1 MAMKRLDV
9 EFTKDGLIHAPTQV
23 EALLGAL
30 AGVTDLMVA
39 AHGWNNDVAEARQL
53 YADLLGNVDKLLE
66 ARQLPAAPAPL
77 LRLKDRSFAA
87 AQVLWPSKKFADE
100 DLIPGGGAA
109 SATRANDAA
118 LSRTLDGLAQDPA
131 RLGGVEPSP
140 VRQELVAQAK
150 ALVPRLDG
158 DASAR
163 REYLFILRSLLDP
176 DQASGDDGSDDFFVV
191 PPEVLFEQMGRDVIA
206 PRPAGAG
213 GASAVGAVGGAAG
226 LGDLLSG
233 ARAAARRLANFAT
246 YYQMKT
252 RAGTVGSTGVAPLLR
267 RVRERQPKVNLH
279 LVGHSFGGRLV
290 TAAAHGL
297 DANTPAVT
305 VCLLQ
310 AAFSHNGFSEDFE
323 AGQAGFFRKVVSE
336 KRASGPIV
344 ITHTKNDTAVGVAY
358 PLASRI
364 ARQNASAFGDAN
376 DPYGGMGRNGAQR
389 TSEAKGHATSLAAVG
404 HDYGFASGR
413 IYNLLADAFVKDH
426 SDVAGVQV
434 AYAILSAAGAV

>member
-1 MAMKRLDV
+1 
-9 EFTKDGLIHAPTQV
+9 
-23 EALLGAL
+23 
-30 AGVTDLMVA
+30 
-39 AHGWNNDVAEARQL
+39 
-53 YADLLGNVDKLLE
+53 
-66 ARQLPAAPAPL
+66 
-77 LRLKDRSFAA
+77 
-87 AQVLWPSKKFADE
+87 
-100 DLIPGGGAA
+100 
-109 SATRANDAA
+109 
-118 LSRTLDGLAQDPA
+118 
-131 RLGGVEPSP
+131 
-140 VRQELVAQAK
+140 
-150 ALVPRLDG
+150 
-158 DASAR
+158 
-163 REYLFILRSLLDP
+163 
-176 DQASGDDGSDDFFVV
+176 
-191 PPEVLFEQMGRDVIA
+191 
-206 PRPAGAG
+206 
-213 GASAVGAVGGAAG
+213 VGAVGGAAG

-344 ITHTKNDTAVGVAY
+344 ITHTKNDTAVGIAY